1 MKLYST
7 ITSERATKGQGGNE
21 YLDIE
26 ITYTD
31 KNNKI
36 KPLRKFLVTINEDNH
51 PIIRMQPFEQ
61 VAFHPTLKDKKQKT
75 VKYPTLEQEGVCP
88 TCKNIR

>member
-1 MKLYST
+1 MNGNNMKLYST

-26 ITYTD
+26 ITYAD

-61 VAFHPTLKDKKQKT
+61 VACHPTLKDKK
-75 VKYPTLEQEGVCP
+75 
-88 TCKNIR
+88 